1 MIKNIVLLESI
12 THIEDLPPRDFI
24 RELKSINQKIIT
36 EKLDGANL
44 WFGVDD
50 KGFFTSREGKNPKQK
65 RFYEVS
71 DYPVIANYNGFRA
84 AHIAIEKAKK
94 IILKYLQ
101 PGDMIEIEVVFGSQ
115 PNTVSYANEGTNYI
129 IILRGISDTPEE
141 RVKKLSNVLS
151 GQEVTVVSTVLSSI
165 DGNTLQSNDESLK
178 WKFETV
184 RPITNIDVNKISEVE
199 SKIKELENFLDEKN
213 EKLQDLTNDEVVN
226 LSLNK
231 IKQDRRDLAKD
242 ERERLK
248 KYILEKFKLPI
259 KKVILSRFVKN
270 IKPMLGGSKNDSE
283 NIGIEGVVLRDP
295 NSDDQIK
302 IVDRDV
308 FTSINFFN
316 STIRSH
322 VAGTVKTTDQDAP
335 IELRGGAFG
344 QAKIR
349 IANLLGLKDLAL
361 TSGLKK
367 TINKFSANTASDTA
381 KKIAESLNIQNF
393 DSIKRKIEA
402 VLDNSIKEINELL
415 TTFKAE
421 ATEYT
426 LKLKSGKEIKFSPEV
441 MKRTLTAFAETK
453 QDIASIIR
461 DVKKSQTP
469 HELVLALYGKSIE
482 KILNNKGNDDVKE
495 QHYTS
500 FSLLKRISEEGEG
513 ATTAAAG
520 ATAAAPPSD
529 SSQADSQPADMAT
542 KSGAIAPYPY
552 RLLNGKVVIKRK
564 KNFVPFKKFK
574 RPGVNEGE
582 SSLLKIIS
590 EIEDVNT
597 LDKTAN
603 SNDISFNNARNR
615 LNGNNVNVLD
625 ITNYLNKAKEIN
637 DEVDT
642 IAFGLELDDGKVVKV
657 YVDAQQADNF
667 EKALGDMLGKE
678 DDIEEVLNSMAQ
690 TFSIVDVAWPETNEP
705 ESDDIGLNDKELD
718 DEVNS
723 DQNMNI
729 IDDKSSEEIDTTIN
743 KPEEDDEATSN
754 TDITASS
761 DKYKNLK
768 QLLNSEDEEE
778 NEEDEEAED
787 EEESEEETESKAK
800 STSYEN
806 LKKLIKKEEEFQ
818 MSRIKDNFELLLE
831 AKKKQQKAKLSKE
844 KEKDTMSTND
854 KSLDLQNLLK
864 SFPAKQDKVIITLMV
879 DLGAPAKN
887 LVVYT
892 HLLRNSIE
900 SASDRYL
907 KNASFRMWVKKLI
920 SALEKAENV
929 SESLSFDK
937 RLQTKYQHMAYNIL
951 LEIGMPQAIEKI
963 ATKDLLEGIK
973 KVSKM
978 AVENN
983 DVRLNLIAVAEELG
997 VADELRSMTD
1007 VVKEQTEMPSEDL
1020 ARMALI
1026 EFFEMFGIDTKKNIS
1041 VERQLDKPM
1050 SKMYVTRLSKS
1061 RDGMQRF
1068 NVLKDR
1074 LKKLRMATESYE
1086 GPGDYSEI
1094 KSSDISIEDGE
1105 ETVNWMVANLASS
1118 GMSLRSDN
1126 LSLKL
1131 DIDQVDILKNSFEYD
1146 EDAVIT
1152 DKNGVEY
1159 SLTPDSDGG
1168 FTIVEVGD
1176 NDNGDT
1182 FTAKEVQRI
1191 LDMM

>member
-71 DYPVIANYNGFRA
+71 DYPIIANYNGFRA
-84 AHIAIEKAKK
+84 AHLALEKAKK

-101 PGDMIEIEVVFGSQ
+101 PRDMIEIEVVFGSQ

-141 RVKKLSNVLS
+141 RVKKLSNALS
-151 GQEVTVVSTVLSSI
+151 GQEVTVVSTMLSSI

-213 EKLQDLTNDEVVN
+213 EKLQELTNDEVVN

-242 ERERLK
+242 ERERVK

-259 KKVILSRFVKN
+259 KKVLLSRFVKN

-295 NSDDQIK
+295 NSDNQIK

-316 STIRSH
+316 STIRSQ

-367 TINKFSANTASDTA
+367 AINKFSASSASDTA

-402 VLDNSIKEINELL
+402 VLDNSIKEINGLL

-421 ATEYT
+421 STEYT

-441 MKRTLTAFAETK
+441 MKRTLTAFAEIK

-461 DVKKSQTP
+461 DVKKSQSP

-495 QHYTS
+495 QDYTS
-500 FSLLKRISEEGEG
+500 FSLLKRIFEDGEG
-513 ATTAAAG
+513 ATTAASVAPT
-520 ATAAAPPSD
+520 ATPPSD
-529 SSQADSQPADMAT
+529 SYQADSQPAEMAT

-552 RLLNGKVVIKRK
+552 RLLNGKVIIKRK

-574 RPGVNEGE
+574 KPGVSEGE
-582 SSLLKIIS
+582 TSLLKIIS
-590 EIEDVNT
+590 EIEDINT
-597 LDKTAN
+597 LDKTSN

-615 LNGNNVNVLD
+615 LTGNNVNVLD

-678 DDIEEVLNSMAQ
+678 DDIEEVINSMAQ
-690 TFSIVDVAWPETNEP
+690 TFNIVDVVWPETNEP
-705 ESDDIGLNDKELD
+705 ESDDAELNDKELD
-718 DEVNS
+718 NEVES
-723 DQNMNI
+723 EQDMNTI
-729 IDDKSSEEIDTTIN
+729 VNKPSVEIDTTIN
-743 KPEEDDEATSN
+743 KPEEDGEAASN
-754 TDITASS
+754 TDIISS
-761 DKYKNLK
+761 SNKYKNLK

-778 NEEDEEAED
+778 NEEDEEEN
-787 EEESEEETESKAK
+787 EEETESKAK

-831 AKKKQQKAKLSKE
+831 AKKKQQKAKLPKEKEKE
-844 KEKDTMSTND
+844 KEKDTMPTNG

-864 SFPAKQDKVIITLMV
+864 SFPAKQDKVIIALMV
-879 DLGAPAKN
+879 GLGAPAKN
-887 LVVYT
+887 LFVYT

-907 KNASFRMWVKKLI
+907 KNASFRMWVKKLM

-963 ATKDLLEGIK
+963 ATKDLLDGIK

-997 VADELRSMTD
+997 VANELRSMTD

-1020 ARMALI
+1020 ARMSLI
-1026 EFFEMFGIDTKKNIS
+1026 EFFEMFGIDAKKNMS

-1050 SKMYVTRLSKS
+1050 SKMYIARLSKS
-1061 RDGMQRF
+1061 RDGMQRL

-1094 KSSDISIEDGE
+1094 ESSDVSIEDGE
-1105 ETVNWMVANLASS
+1105 ETVNWMVANLVSS

-1131 DIDQVDILKNSFEYD
+1131 DINQVGILKNAFEND

-1152 DKNGVEY
+1152 DKNKVEY